1 LEGVDVTDLT
11 RRDVMRLAAIG
22 GLGAMMGRD
31 AQAKAPAVLG
41 VQLYT
46 VRKQID
52 TDPEA
57 TLKAI
62 ADIGYKEVEV
72 LRGTLSRVG
81 PAARKVG
88 LSPVSVHVE
97 TPLITG
103 NWEAWKFMRGA
114 VPESYDLAALIN
126 EAKTHGVK
134 YLVLPYL
141 MAGKRGGGLEFYT
154 KLADRLNVV
163 GEQVT
168 KAGLEFCYHNHGFE
182 FEPLADGRRPLDVL
196 MAATRPE
203 LVKLELDV
211 FWVSLTGAD
220 PAAILKQYSGRVP
233 LLHLKDK
240 AKGAAP
246 ETQES
251 KVPPTTF
258 KPLGAGAV
266 DIPAILA
273 AASAAGVKHY
283 FVEQDQSEGDPL
295 DALRTSFRYVQGLS

>member
-1 LEGVDVTDLT
+1 VRELT
-11 RRDVMRLAAIG
+11 RRDVMTLAAIG

-72 LRGTLSRVG
+72 LRGTLAKVA

-88 LSPVSVHVE
+88 LSPISVHVE

-103 NWEAWKFMRGA
+103 NWDAWKFMRGA
-114 VPESYDLAALIN
+114 VPESYDVAALIN
-126 EAKTHGVK
+126 DAKAHGVK

-141 MAGKRGGGLEFYT
+141 MAGERVGGLEYYT

-168 KAGLEFCYHNHGFE
+168 RAGLEFCYHNHGFE
-182 FEPLADGRRPLDVL
+182 FEPLADGRLPLDVL

-203 LVKLELDV
+203 FVKLELDV

-220 PAAILKQYSGRVP
+220 PAAILKQYAGRVP

-240 AKGAAP
+240 AKGTAS

-258 KPLGAGAV
+258 KPLGSGDVDLPAV
-266 DIPAILA
+266 LA
-273 AASAAGVKHY
+273 AASRAGVKHY
-283 FVEQDQSEGDPL
+283 FVEQDHSEGDPL
-295 DALRTSFRYVQGLS
+295 DALRTSFRFLQGLS

>member
-1 LEGVDVTDLT
+1 MHAMT
-11 RRDVMRLAAIG
+11 RRDVMRLAALG
-22 GLGAMMGRD
+22 GVGALVGRD
-31 AQAKAPAVLG
+31 VQAAAPKNLG

-52 TDPEA
+52 ANPEA

-72 LRGTLSRVG
+72 LRNTLAKVG
-81 PAARKVG
+81 PLARTLG
-88 LSPVSVHVE
+88 LSPISIHVD

-103 NWEAWKFMRGA
+103 NWDAWTFMRAA
-114 VPESYDLAALIN
+114 VPEGYGVTELIA
-126 EAKTHGVK
+126 EAKAQGAK

-141 MAGKRGGGLEFYT
+141 MAAERAGGAPFYLQ
-154 KLADRLNVV
+154 LANRLNTV
-163 GEQVT
+163 GEQVK
-168 KAGLEFCYHNHGFE
+168 KAGLQLCYHNHGFE

-196 MAATRPE
+196 MGAVKPE

-220 PAAILKQYSGRVP
+220 PVKIIQEYSGRIA

-240 AKGAAP
+240 AKGTPP

-251 KVPPTTF
+251 KVAPTTF
-258 KPLGAGAV
+258 TPVGSGAV
-266 DIPAILA
+266 DVPGVLKA
-273 AASAAGVKHY
+273 AAAAKVEHY
-283 FVEQDQSEGDPL
+283 FVEQDQTEGDPI
-295 DALRTSFRYVQGLS
+295 DALKKSYRYLRTL

>member
-1 LEGVDVTDLT
+1 MHAMT
-11 RRDVMRLAAIG
+11 RRDVMRLAALG
-22 GLGAMMGRD
+22 GVSALVGRD
-31 AQAKAPAVLG
+31 VQAAAPQNLG

-52 TDPEA
+52 ADAEG

-72 LRGTLSRVG
+72 LRNTLAKVG
-81 PAARKVG
+81 PVARKLG
-88 LSPVSVHVE
+88 LSPISIHVD

-103 NWEAWKFMRGA
+103 NWDAWKFMRAA
-114 VPESYDLAALIN
+114 VPETYGITELI
-126 EAKTHGVK
+126 ADAQAQGAK

-141 MAGKRGGGLEFYT
+141 MAAERGGGAPFYL
-154 KLADRLNVV
+154 KLADRLNTV
-163 GEQVT
+163 GEQVK
-168 KAGLEFCYHNHGFE
+168 KAGLQLCYHNHGFE

-196 MAATRPE
+196 MSAVKPE

-220 PAAILKQYSGRVP
+220 PVKVIQQYSGRIP

-240 AKGAAP
+240 AKGSPP

-251 KVPPTTF
+251 KVAPTTF
-258 KPLGAGAV
+258 TPVGSGAIDFPRV
-266 DIPAILA
+266 LKA
-273 AASAAGVKHY
+273 AAAAKVEHY
-283 FVEQDQSEGDPL
+283 FVEQDQTEGDPIEAL
-295 DALRTSFRYVQGLS
+295 KKSYQYLRTL

>member
-1 LEGVDVTDLT
+1 MNELT
-11 RRDVMRLAAIG
+11 RRDVLRLGAIG
-22 GLGAMMGRD
+22 GLGAMMGRSVE
-31 AQAKAPAVLG
+31 AKAPATIG

-46 VRKQID
+46 VRQQID
-52 TDPEA
+52 TNPEA

-72 LRGTLSRVG
+72 LRGTLAKVG
-81 PAARKVG
+81 PAARSVG
-88 LSPVSVHVE
+88 LSPISVHVD

-103 NWEAWKFMRGA
+103 NWDAWKFMRGA
-114 VPESYDLAALIN
+114 VPESYNLAALIDD
-126 EAKTHGVK
+126 AKAQGVK

-141 MAGKRGGGLEFYT
+141 MASERGGGLEFYQ

-182 FEPLADGRRPLDVL
+182 FAPLADGRRPLDVL

-211 FWVSLTGAD
+211 FWVSVTGAD
-220 PAAILKQYSGRVP
+220 PVAIIKQYAGRLP

-240 AKGAAP
+240 ARGTATAT
-246 ETQES
+246 EES
-251 KVPPTTF
+251 KVPPTAF

-266 DIPAILA
+266 DFPAVLDA
-273 AASAAGVKHY
+273 AARAGVKHY
-283 FVEQDQSEGDPL
+283 FVEQDQSEGNPV
-295 DALRTSFRYVQGLS
+295 DALRTSFKYLQGL